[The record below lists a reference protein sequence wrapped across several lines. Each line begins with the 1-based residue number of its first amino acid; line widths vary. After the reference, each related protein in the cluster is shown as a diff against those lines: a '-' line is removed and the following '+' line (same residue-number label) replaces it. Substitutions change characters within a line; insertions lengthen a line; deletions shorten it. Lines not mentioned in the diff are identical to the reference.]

1 MAGRFF
7 FFLNQWATTVLQ
19 LNKQTAK
26 CKWQKPALG
35 GRRDSRWG
43 FDAAPRLLHF
53 PSIHHRPSAAR
64 TGCDRQLLILPH
76 VSAQVSQPA
85 ATTGRRKASGQV
97 FRSASAAQAAPRL
110 YRLLAMKFSVGISK
124 SPVIKDKPRLP
135 CKPPVIK
142 GKPRPPCKPPVIKN
156 KPAYPQT
163 GGSACEEGW
172 GLGKRSNRNSFVL
185 LDLHL
190 KYIWKAVETLTRN
203 RLPTQMLG
211 IKKLPGIIILSIYQ
225 SVIRIWHILSLKVR
239 NNNFPPWRL
248 ERDGILLQRLN
259 PRDYQPDVRIFNT
272 ERLTSAQRPPHNKF
286 IRAVTNTQLFAQR
299 LLKKAKL
306 HNSHF
311 YPVF

>member
-1 MAGRFF
+1 
-7 FFLNQWATTVLQ
+7 
-19 LNKQTAK
+19 
-26 CKWQKPALG
+26 
-35 GRRDSRWG
+35 
-43 FDAAPRLLHF
+43 
-53 PSIHHRPSAAR
+53 
-64 TGCDRQLLILPH
+64 
-76 VSAQVSQPA
+76 
-85 ATTGRRKASGQV
+85 
-97 FRSASAAQAAPRL
+97 
-110 YRLLAMKFSVGISK
+110 MKFSVGISK

-142 GKPRPPCKPPVIKN
+142 ASPAYRPNHLSLKASPAYPPTCLSLRTSPAHPPN
-156 KPAYPQT
+156 RLSLRTSPAYPQT
-163 GGSACEEGW
+163 GGSAREEGW

-259 PRDYQPDVRIFNT
+259 LRDYQPDVRIFNT

-286 IRAVTNTQLFAQR
+286 IRVVTNTQLFAQR

-306 HNSHF
+306 HNSQF

>member
-1 MAGRFF
+1 M
-7 FFLNQWATTVLQ
+7 
-19 LNKQTAK
+19 
-26 CKWQKPALG
+26 
-35 GRRDSRWG
+35 
-43 FDAAPRLLHF
+43 
-53 PSIHHRPSAAR
+53 
-64 TGCDRQLLILPH
+64 ILPH

-85 ATTGRRKASGQV
+85 ATTGCRKASGQV

-142 GKPRPPCKPPVIKN
+142 GKPRLPCKPPVIKASPAYRPN
-156 KPAYPQT
+156 HLSLKASPAYPPTCLSLRTSPAHPPNRLSLRTSPAYPQT
-163 GGSACEEGW
+163 GGSAREEGW

-225 SVIRIWHILSLKVR
+225 SVIRI
-239 NNNFPPWRL
+239 
-248 ERDGILLQRLN
+248 
-259 PRDYQPDVRIFNT
+259 
-272 ERLTSAQRPPHNKF
+272 
-286 IRAVTNTQLFAQR
+286 
-299 LLKKAKL
+299 
-306 HNSHF
+306 
-311 YPVF
+311 

>member
-1 MAGRFF
+1 M
-7 FFLNQWATTVLQ
+7 
-19 LNKQTAK
+19 
-26 CKWQKPALG
+26 
-35 GRRDSRWG
+35 
-43 FDAAPRLLHF
+43 
-53 PSIHHRPSAAR
+53 
-64 TGCDRQLLILPH
+64 PH

-85 ATTGRRKASGQV
+85 ATTGCRKASGQV

-142 GKPRPPCKPPVIKN
+142 ASPAYRPNHLSLKASPAYPPTRLSLRTSPAHPPN
-156 KPAYPQT
+156 RRSLRTSPAYPQT
-163 GGSACEEGW
+163 GGSAREEGW

-225 SVIRIWHILSLKVR
+225 SVIRI
-239 NNNFPPWRL
+239 
-248 ERDGILLQRLN
+248 
-259 PRDYQPDVRIFNT
+259 
-272 ERLTSAQRPPHNKF
+272 
-286 IRAVTNTQLFAQR
+286 
-299 LLKKAKL
+299 
-306 HNSHF
+306 
-311 YPVF
+311 